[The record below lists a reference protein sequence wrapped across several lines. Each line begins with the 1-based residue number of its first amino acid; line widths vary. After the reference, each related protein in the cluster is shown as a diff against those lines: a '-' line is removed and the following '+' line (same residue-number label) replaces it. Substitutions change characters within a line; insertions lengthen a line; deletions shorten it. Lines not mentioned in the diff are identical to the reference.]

1 LTAVIFEGYC
11 YGRQGRAGR
20 RRRRFRAIRAAV

>member
-1 LTAVIFEGYC
+1 LTAAFFEGYC